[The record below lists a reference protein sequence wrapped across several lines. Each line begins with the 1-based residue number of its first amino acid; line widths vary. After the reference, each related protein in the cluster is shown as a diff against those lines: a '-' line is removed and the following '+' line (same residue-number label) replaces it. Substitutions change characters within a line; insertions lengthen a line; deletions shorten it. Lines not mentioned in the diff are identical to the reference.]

1 MDADH
6 IRRLIQAAL
15 PEAEVRV
22 SGAVG
27 VHFDA
32 EVVSATFAGLRPL
45 QRHRV
50 VYAALGDLMGG
61 AIHALALR
69 TLTPEER
76 ADAAPGL

>member
-6 IRRLIQAAL
+6 IRRLIQAAM

-22 SGAVG
+22 SGADG
-27 VHFDA
+27 VHFEA
-32 EVVSATFAGLRPL
+32 EVVSAAFAGLRPL
-45 QRHRV
+45 QRHRL

-76 ADAAPGL
+76 GDAPFGA

>member
-22 SGAVG
+22 SGADG
-27 VHFDA
+27 VHFEA

-45 QRHRV
+45 HRHRM